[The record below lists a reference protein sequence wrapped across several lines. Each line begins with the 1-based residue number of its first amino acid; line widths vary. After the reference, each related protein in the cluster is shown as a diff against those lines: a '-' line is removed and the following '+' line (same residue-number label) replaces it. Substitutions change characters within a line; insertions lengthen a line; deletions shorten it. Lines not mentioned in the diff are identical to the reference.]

1 MLGFFLLPMPIL
13 PLTPAEPV
21 SVTATPAP
29 IPVVDFKRQYAAIR
43 DEVLAAITQVCDSQQ
58 FILGDAVRQF
68 EQAAATRCDTAHAIG
83 CSSGTDALWLALVA
97 AGVKPGDGVITTP
110 FSFFATVSSILRA
123 GAVPVLADIDP
134 LTYNLDMAQVGD
146 LLRTTHLHVAAVMPV
161 HLYGQC
167 ADITALQRLR
177 ETTGHSFKIIEDAAQ
192 AFGARWEGRMAG
204 SLGDAAAFSFYPT
217 KNLSCFGDGGMVT
230 TDDAVLAE
238 LAATLRA
245 HGMRK
250 RYFHDELGWNCR
262 LDSIQAAVLSVKL
275 RHIDEW
281 NRRRREVAALYDE
294 LFTQAGVAIPMEAA
308 AQQQPGVVLP
318 YVDPRGQHVFHQ
330 YVVRVGDGRR
340 DDLRE
345 HLRKQSIG
353 SEVYYPVPLH
363 RQKALAFL
371 GYKEG
376 DFPATERAS
385 RKVLALP
392 IFPEI
397 TAHEQER
404 VVAAVAEFWRG

>member
-1 MLGFFLLPMPIL
+1 MATYSP
-13 PLTPAEPV
+13 TPDSAT
-21 SVTATPAP
+21 TAQPPAA
-29 IPVVDFKRQYAAIR
+29 IPVVDFQRQYAGLR
-43 DEVLAAITQVCDSQQ
+43 DEILAAVTAVCDGQQ
-58 FILGDAVRQF
+58 FILGPTVKQF
-68 EQAAATRCDTAHAIG
+68 EMAAARHCDTAHAVG

-97 AGVKPGDGVITTP
+97 AGVQPGDAVITTP

-123 GAVPVLADIDP
+123 GAVPLLADIDP
-134 LTYNLDMAQVGD
+134 LTYNLDMSQVGD
-146 LLRTTHLHVAAVMPV
+146 LLRTTQHCVAAVMPV

-167 ADITALQRLR
+167 ADLTALHRLR
-177 ETTGHSFKIIEDAAQ
+177 ATNGSSFKIIEDAAQ

-230 TDDAVLAE
+230 TDSAQIADLAT
-238 LAATLRA
+238 TLRA
-245 HGMRK
+245 HGMRQ
-250 RYFHDELGWNCR
+250 RYHHDELGWNCR

-275 RHIDEW
+275 RYIDGW
-281 NRRRREVAALYDE
+281 NRRRREIAALYDE
-294 LFTQAGVAIPMEAA
+294 LFTQAGVAIPLEAA
-308 AQQQPGVVLP
+308 AQQAPGVVLP
-318 YVDPRGQHVFHQ
+318 WVDPRGQHVFHQ

-340 DDLRE
+340 DELRE
-345 HLRKQSIG
+345 HLRRHRIG

-376 DFPATERAS
+376 DFPATERAA

-392 IFPEI
+392 IFPELI
-397 TAHEQER
+397 AEEQER
-404 VVAAVAEFWRG
+404 VVSAVAEFIRG

>member
-1 MLGFFLLPMPIL
+1 MASA
-13 PLTPAEPV
+13 PLTSAEP
-21 SVTATPAP
+21 AP
-29 IPVVDFKRQYAAIR
+29 NQPLAPVPVVDFKRQYATIR
-43 DEVLAAITQVCDSQQ
+43 EDVLQAITAVCDSQQ
-58 FILGDAVRQF
+58 FILGTAVTEF
-68 EQAAATRCDTAHAIG
+68 EVAAGLRCNSAHAIG
-83 CSSGTDALWLALVA
+83 CSSGTDALWLALTA
-97 AGVKPGDGVITTP
+97 AGVQPGDAVITTP

-146 LLRTTHLHVAAVMPV
+146 LLRSNRYKVAAVMPV

-167 ADITALQRLR
+167 ADISALRLLR
-177 ETTGHSFKIIEDAAQ
+177 QPWSNEPARYDFKIIEDAAQ

-230 TDDAVLAE
+230 TDNAE
-238 LAATLRA
+238 IAEMAKSLRA

-250 RYFHDELGWNCR
+250 RYHHDDLGWNCR
-262 LDSIQAAVLSVKL
+262 LDSLQAAVLIVKL
-275 RHIDEW
+275 RYIDEW

-294 LFTQAGVAIPMEAA
+294 LFTQAGIAIPLEAA

-318 YVDPRGQHVFHQ
+318 WVDRRGQHVFHQ

-345 HLRKQSIG
+345 HLRKQGIS

-376 DFPATERAS
+376 DFPATERAA

-397 TAHEQER
+397 TPGEQER
-404 VVAAVAEFWRG
+404 VVAAVAEFWR